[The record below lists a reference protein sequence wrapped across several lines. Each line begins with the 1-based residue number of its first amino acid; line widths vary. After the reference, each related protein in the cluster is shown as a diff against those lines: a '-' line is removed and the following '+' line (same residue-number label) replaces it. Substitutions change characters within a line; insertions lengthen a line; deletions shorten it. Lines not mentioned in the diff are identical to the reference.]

1 MVTVLRDPRMWVAA
15 VLATVI
21 GSIGWTLVLGMMASG
36 LQAPPPPTQ
45 AVGADGQ
52 PRIELPVIR
61 KDEPPEQPF
70 PAVLLAGG
78 IALLLFGAA
87 GFVSFVVVNRL
98 NADENE
104 PT

>member
-21 GSIGWTLVLGMMASG
+21 GSIGWTLVLGIMASS
-36 LQAPPPPTQ
+36 LDPPPPAAANDPGHIQ
-45 AVGADGQ
+45 
-52 PRIELPVIR
+52 IPVIR
-61 KDEPPEQPF
+61 RGEEPEQPI

-98 NADENE
+98 NDDDETT
-104 PT
+104 PA